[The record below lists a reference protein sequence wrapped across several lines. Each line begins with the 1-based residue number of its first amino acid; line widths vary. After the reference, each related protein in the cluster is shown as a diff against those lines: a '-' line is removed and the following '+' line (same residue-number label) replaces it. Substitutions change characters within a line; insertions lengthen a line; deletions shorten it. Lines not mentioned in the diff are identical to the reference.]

1 MVDML
6 NKHLKGY
13 LGPEFDG
20 FLFATIGV
28 DQRGGQL
35 SVISALARLDLDPWA
50 EAARLARLPVEAAVQ
65 KLSSWLSCYAAQMSD
80 TGDQQKDARQ
90 LIDLLPKQ
98 SFVRAKSENHIISS
112 TGFSNPYAF
121 LVAFFITLSIILM
134 LGMFSAKPS
143 ATSSTP
149 LIRSGSTA
157 MPALSMRAAP

>member
-1 MVDML
+1 
-6 NKHLKGY
+6 
-13 LGPEFDG
+13 
-20 FLFATIGV
+20 
-28 DQRGGQL
+28 
-35 SVISALARLDLDPWA
+35 
-50 EAARLARLPVEAAVQ
+50 
-65 KLSSWLSCYAAQMSD
+65 MSD

-98 SFVRAKSENHIISS
+98 NFVKAKSGNHIISS
-112 TGFSNPYAF
+112 TGFSNPYVF

-157 MPALSMRAAP
+157 IPTLSIRAAP